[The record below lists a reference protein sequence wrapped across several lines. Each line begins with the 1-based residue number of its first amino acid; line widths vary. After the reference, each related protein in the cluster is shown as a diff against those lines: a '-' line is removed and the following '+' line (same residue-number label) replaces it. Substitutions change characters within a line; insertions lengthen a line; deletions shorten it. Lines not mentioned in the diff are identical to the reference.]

1 MSKKKSHISRL
12 FLDLPLGAEFEAKIN
27 SASML
32 PIFLVG
38 DSVLVKKI
46 KFDQAKIGD
55 IICFYQDFEESL
67 IVHRLVAKH
76 WSTSKPSFELV
87 TKGDASSNVDFNPV
101 RENNF
106 VGLVVGKASRNSKN
120 RGFRKFLF
128 IITQRIFLKHQS
140 IRDFFY

>member
-1 MSKKKSHISRL
+1 MSKKKSHISRI

-32 PIFLVG
+32 PIFSVG

-46 KFDQAKIGD
+46 KFNQVKIGD
-55 IICFYQDFEESL
+55 IICFYQDFRESL
-67 IVHRLVAKH
+67 IIHRLVAKH
-76 WSTSKPSFELV
+76 WSITKPGFELV
-87 TKGDASSNVDFNPV
+87 TKGDAAGTVDFEPV

-106 VGLVVGKASRNSKN
+106 VGLVVSKVSKNSKN
-120 RGFRKFLF
+120 QGFRKFLF

-140 IRDFFY
+140 IRNFFY